1 MNICE
6 EIENNLTV
14 ESPQQS
20 LQQSSSS
27 SSLLPQEKQQQN
39 QLATIENLFIEH
51 TNDSNSQKENDDD
64 NKSTKSFSN
73 YIYVEDF
80 LIYNKH
86 SSNLNIFYLISLDLI
101 QLRRDQLNICKNDTR
116 FFEIESLDVNV
127 HYAKH
132 TAISYCAK
140 FGFGYKMPN
149 IRYYRSS
156 S

>member
-1 MNICE
+1 MNNCKSIK
-6 EIENNLTV
+6 INSVDSTLP
-14 ESPQQS
+14 SS
-20 LQQSSSS
+20 SSSS
-27 SSLLPQEKQQQN
+27 SSLLIHQSPLTVLN
-39 QLATIENLFIEH
+39 NNNI
-51 TNDSNSQKENDDD
+51 
-64 NKSTKSFSN
+64 FSN

-101 QLRRDQLNICKNDTR
+101 QLKHDQLNICKNDTR

-140 FGFGYKMPN
+140 FGHGYKMPY
-149 IRYYRSS
+149 ICHYRTST
-156 S
+156 